1 MARRL
6 AIGSVQLSERAPRIV
21 AAGGAAEV
29 EALAA
34 ADGADLVELRA
45 DLWDQP
51 RAETLPALLARLGA
65 AGRPVILTVRAAAE
79 GGRPM
84 DEGLRRALYTAGLP
98 DADALDL
105 EIASAALAAEL
116 VPQARAA
123 GKAVVLSAHAP
134 AATPPATALLQLVER
149 AEALGADVTKIVTHA
164 SRAEDLR
171 TLLEV
176 TLAARARGI
185 VTLAT
190 GPLGPLSR
198 LLLPAAGSLLTYGHV
213 GRPTAPS
220 GQLAVGELAG
230 FLRRLLPS

>member
-51 RAETLPALLARLGA
+51 RAETLPALLARLGV
-65 AGRPVILTVRAAAE
+65 AGRPVIFTVRAAAE

-123 GKAVVLSAHAP
+123 GKTVVLSAHAP

-149 AEALGADVTKIVTHA
+149 AEVTKIVTHA

-220 GQLAVGELAG
+220 GQL
-230 FLRRLLPS
+230 